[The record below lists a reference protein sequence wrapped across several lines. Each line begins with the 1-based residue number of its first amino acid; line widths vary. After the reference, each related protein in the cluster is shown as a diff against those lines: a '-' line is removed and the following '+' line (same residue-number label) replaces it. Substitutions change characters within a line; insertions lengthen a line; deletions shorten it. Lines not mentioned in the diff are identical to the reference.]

1 MKQKTDQKKATP
13 IRTPRD
19 LGQALRQE
27 RKEQGLNQV
36 ELAGL
41 SDVGNRFIVELEQ
54 GKATI
59 ELGKALQVAHML
71 GIRLESCCPDNTTN

>member
-71 GIRLESCCPDNTTN
+71 GIRLESCCTDNTTN

>member
-1 MKQKTDQKKATP
+1 MKQNNDQKKTTP
-13 IRTPRD
+13 IKTPRD
-19 LGQALRQE
+19 FGQALRHE
-27 RKEQGLNQV
+27 RKEQDLNQV

-71 GIRLESCCPDNTTN
+71 GIKLESQ